1 MLSKC
6 KAAAFRCKRIP
17 EGLLTHC
24 KAALSNLI
32 ASERV
37 ESADDPL
44 TAFSDG
50 ILNFI
55 GHYCLDDH
63 RSSWCCH
70 EKVDKEGKRMFTI
83 LLQ

>member
-6 KAAAFRCKRIP
+6 KGAAFRCKRMP

-55 GHYCLDDH
+55 GWMTVDH
-63 RSSWCCH
+63 HGVAMR
-70 EKVDKEGKRMFTI
+70 R
-83 LLQ
+83 